1 MQFISDDGGSDKMVE
16 KIYRFSRN
24 KFARVHPEYRR
35 FNNSRL
41 TYQIFHVDLS
51 NNGRNKK
58 VSLSIYI
65 LSIFSSFYSLK
76 LWIAIIRSVYTNRKT
91 ILEIFINETII
102 LYKWLNYFH
111 IFIILLYY
119 LIEKI
124 FVYSNFNPFII
135 IIGIQQLNQRLV
147 HHCN

>member
-58 VSLSIYI
+58 VSLSRYI

-124 FVYSNFNPFII
+124 FVYSNFNLFII
-135 IIGIQQLNQRLV
+135 IIGIQQIEPDCSQSL
-147 HHCN
+147 

>member
-58 VSLSIYI
+58 VSPLYIYI
-65 LSIFSSFYSLK
+65 VDFLIVLFVETLNCDYSLCLYESKNDTGNIYQRNNYIIQMIK
-76 LWIAIIRSVYTNRKT
+76 LFSYFYYI
-91 ILEIFINETII
+91 II
-102 LYKWLNYFH
+102 LFDRKNLR
-111 IFIILLYY
+111 IF
-119 LIEKI
+119 E
-124 FVYSNFNPFII
+124 F
-135 IIGIQQLNQRLV
+135 
-147 HHCN
+147 

>member
-1 MQFISDDGGSDKMVE
+1 MVE

-58 VSLSIYI
+58 VSPLYIYI
-65 LSIFSSFYSLK
+65 VDFLIVFYSLK

-124 FVYSNFNPFII
+124 FVYSNFNLFII
-135 IIGIQQLNQRLV
+135 IIGIQQIEPDCSQSL
-147 HHCN
+147 